1 MKTTAFY
8 QVFDNVGGM
17 AITGLIPAQNRLTAA
32 LGFRNAYM
40 VEKDFN
46 KNPYAK
52 TYKALELIEVT
63 FADINEDG
71 TYFVHESPADMANN
85 WTLKG
90 SDVISFIQQEM
101 ANRGVDDF
109 ILDDDKED

>member
-40 VEKDFN
+40 LEKDKT
-46 KNPYAK
+46 KNPFQ
-52 TYKALELIEVT
+52 YKALELVEVT
-63 FADINEDG
+63 IADILDDG
-71 TYFVHESPADMANN
+71 TLYIHQSPDMIDR
-85 WTLKG
+85 WSISGK
-90 SDVISFIQQEM
+90 DIISFIQEEM
-101 ANRGVDDF
+101 KERGVDDF
-109 ILDDDKED
+109 ILDDEKEV